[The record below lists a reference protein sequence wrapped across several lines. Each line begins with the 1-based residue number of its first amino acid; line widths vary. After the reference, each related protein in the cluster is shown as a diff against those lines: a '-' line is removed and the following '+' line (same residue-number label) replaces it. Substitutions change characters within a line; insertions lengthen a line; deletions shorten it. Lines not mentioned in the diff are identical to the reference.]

1 VAGRPGTANEA
12 VEVMESALLAEGSKR
27 RQQRA
32 SNCDRARASVWLL
45 RLANDEETQGVARI
59 EPSRTLSEDTC
70 CGLRMKLQ
78 RNDDTLPVIMDK
90 SKATLA
96 VKAEEFYLKEY
107 ECLRKEIEW
116 LLKDYRA
123 LERNVV
129 IAVGL
134 TWAWL
139 FEKRA
144 PKWTW
149 VIPILF
155 AVLGAIRAS
164 GIIKSFGGFHNYISQ
179 LEDAFTRTGDPG
191 GWQHSP
197 WHKTGAARGAY
208 WFWSVLIGATVLVA
222 IYRFHID

>member
-1 VAGRPGTANEA
+1 MQPSCT
-12 VEVMESALLAEGSKR
+12 LAKG
-27 RQQRA
+27 A
-32 SNCDRARASVWLL
+32 
-45 RLANDEETQGVARI
+45 
-59 EPSRTLSEDTC
+59 C
-70 CGLRMKLQ
+70 CRFAMKLK
-78 RNDDTLPVIMDK
+78 RNDGTLTVMMDK
-90 SKATLA
+90 LQDISA

-107 ECLRKEIEW
+107 ECLRHEIEW

-144 PKWTW
+144 PRWTW

-164 GIIKSFGGFHNYISQ
+164 GIIKSFRGFHGYISQ
-179 LEDAFTRTGDPG
+179 LEDAFSRPGDPG

-208 WFWSVLIGATVLVA
+208 WFWSILIGATVLVA
-222 IYRFHID
+222 IYRFTSMNG